1 MLTDLSNGNKS
12 LAAAVVLGTILGCAF
27 EASAQ
32 SAGAATDDTSV
43 EAIRRA
49 VAMYFNVPAGL
60 LDGGKV
66 LITVHLKLSR
76 TGAINGAPL
85 VTASGGDEAARQ
97 NLSVAALR
105 AVQRASPFTTLPK
118 DKYES
123 WKEVVL
129 RFEPGDPTP

>member
-1 MLTDLSNGNKS
+1 MLTNLSPGTKS
-12 LAAAVVLGTILGCAF
+12 LAAAIVFGALLGCTG

-32 SAGAATDDTSV
+32 PTAGTSDASV
-43 EAIRRA
+43 EAIRQA
-49 VAMYFNVPAGL
+49 VTTYFNIPADL
-60 LDGGKV
+60 LKSGKV

-76 TGAINGAPL
+76 TGAIQGSPL

-97 NLSVAALR
+97 GLSAAALR
-105 AVQRASPFTTLPK
+105 AVQRASPFKTLPK

-129 RFEPGDPTP
+129 HFEAGDPTP

>member
-1 MLTDLSNGNKS
+1 MLTDLSHGNKS
-12 LAAAVVLGTILGCAF
+12 LAAAAVLGTILGCAF

-32 SAGAATDDTSV
+32 SAGAATADASA
-43 EAIRRA
+43 EAIQQA
-49 VAMYFNVPAGL
+49 VATYFNIPAGL

-76 TGAINGAPL
+76 TGAIKGSPL

-97 NLSVAALR
+97 GLSAAALR

>member
-1 MLTDLSNGNKS
+1 MLTDLSHGTKS
-12 LAAAVVLGTILGCAF
+12 LAAAILFGALTGFACEVSAQPFGTATSD
-27 EASAQ
+27 ASAE
-32 SAGAATDDTSV
+32 S
-43 EAIRRA
+43 IRQA
-49 VAMYFNVPAGL
+49 VSTYFNVPADSL
-60 LDGGKV
+60 KSGKV
-66 LITVHLKLSR
+66 LITVHLKL
-76 TGAINGAPL
+76 AIKGSPL

-97 NLSVAALR
+97 SLSAAALR

>member
-1 MLTDLSNGNKS
+1 MLTDLSHGTKS
-12 LAAAVVLGTILGCAF
+12 LAAAILFGALTGFACEVSAQPFGTATSD
-27 EASAQ
+27 ASAE
-32 SAGAATDDTSV
+32 S
-43 EAIRRA
+43 IRQA
-49 VAMYFNVPAGL
+49 VSTYFNVPADSL
-60 LDGGKV
+60 KSGKV

-76 TGAINGAPL
+76 TGAIKGSPL

-97 NLSVAALR
+97 SLSAAALR